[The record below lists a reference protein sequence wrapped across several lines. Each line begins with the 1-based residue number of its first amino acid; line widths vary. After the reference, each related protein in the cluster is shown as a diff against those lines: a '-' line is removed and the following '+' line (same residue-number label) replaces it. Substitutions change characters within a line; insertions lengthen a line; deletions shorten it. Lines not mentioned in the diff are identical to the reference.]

1 MKKLLFEYKK
11 KKPQIKKRL
20 EDFKKLGNAKDEDI
34 FAELCF
40 CILTPQSKAVYCD
53 KVINKLRKHN
63 LLFNGDQEYIS
74 SKLKGFTRFHNKKSE
89 YLIAARRIFQK
100 GRKKI
105 NIKNILKKENAL
117 NTREWLVKNIK
128 GLGYKEASHFLRNTG
143 QGNDIAILD
152 VHIMKNLKRLGVV
165 RKIPS
170 SISKKTYLKIEDKM
184 RKFSRRINIP
194 LEELDLLFWSNQT
207 GFIFK

>member
-1 MKKLLFEYKK
+1 MKKLVFEYKK
-11 KKPQIKKRL
+11 KKSQIKKRL
-20 EDFKKLGNAKDEDI
+20 EDFKKLGNAKDEDV

-53 KVINKLRKHN
+53 KAIDELRKNN
-63 LLFNGDQEYIS
+63 LLFSGDQEHIS
-74 SKLKGFTRFHNKKSE
+74 SKLKGFARFHNKKSS
-89 YLIAARRIFQK
+89 YLIAARRIFQQGK
-100 GRKKI
+100 KKI
-105 NIKNILKKENAL
+105 SIKNILKKENAL
-117 NTREWLVKNIK
+117 KTREWLVKNIK

-152 VHIMKNLKRLGVV
+152 VHIMRNLKRLGVV

-170 SISKKTYLKIEDKM
+170 SISRKTYLEIEDKM